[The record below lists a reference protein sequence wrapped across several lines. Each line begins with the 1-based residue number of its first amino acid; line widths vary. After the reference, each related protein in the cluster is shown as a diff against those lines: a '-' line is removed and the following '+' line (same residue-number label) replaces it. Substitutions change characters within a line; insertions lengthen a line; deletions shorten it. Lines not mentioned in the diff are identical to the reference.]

1 MDAQTAR
8 AELESNKRK
17 AMDAGGVLSRKA
29 VLHRDQPQCA
39 PATPLPSLPSLPSS
53 IRFVAELMAD
63 LSVSREWMAQGG

>member
-39 PATPLPSLPSLPSS
+39 PATPLPSS